1 MEKIFIRKQD
11 QAVKTVCHADP
22 KMNQLI
28 KAIGDIEITL
38 RTDYFK
44 SLVRSIV
51 GQQISVAAA
60 SAIYGRLDIL
70 LENTITPD
78 SLLRVTEEQLREVG
92 LTYRKIEYVR
102 DLAAKVQQSEL
113 NLLQLTDLDN
123 QTIIKQLTSVK
134 GIGKWTAEMF
144 LILSLGRMDV
154 LALDDIGIQRA
165 AKWLYQVDKSE
176 RRNILK
182 EKASLWRPYQSIAS
196 FYLWEAIHLDFVTEY
211 ASVEAIPVN
220 EK

>member
-1 MEKIFIRKQD
+1 
-11 QAVKTVCHADP
+11 
-22 KMNQLI
+22 
-28 KAIGDIEITL
+28 AIGDIEITL

-70 LENTITPD
+70 LENAITPN
-78 SLLRVTEEQLREVG
+78 SLLLVTKEQQREGGV
-92 LTYRKIEYVR
+92 TYRKIAYVQ
-102 DLAAKVQQSEL
+102 DLSHNAQQSEL

-134 GIGKWTAEMF
+134 GSGKWTAEMF

-182 EKASLWRPYQSIAS
+182 
-196 FYLWEAIHLDFVTEY
+196 
-211 ASVEAIPVN
+211 
-220 EK
+220 

>member
-1 MEKIFIRKQD
+1 MDKIFISKED
-11 QAVKTVCHADP
+11 QAVKAICDADP

-28 KAIGDIEITL
+28 HTIGDIKITL

-44 SLVRSIV
+44 SLVRSII

-60 SAIYGRLDIL
+60 SAIYNRLNIL
-70 LENTITPD
+70 LKNMITSD
-78 SLLRVTEEQLREVG
+78 SLLQVTETQLRKVG
-92 LTYRKIEYVR
+92 LTYRKIAYLQ

-113 NLLQLTDLDN
+113 NLFQLTALDN
-123 QTIIKQLTSVK
+123 PTIIKQLTSVK

-154 LALDDIGIQRA
+154 LPLDDVGIQRA

-176 RRNILK
+176 RRQILK
-182 EKASLWRPYQSIAS
+182 VKESLWRPYQSIAS
-196 FYLWEAIHLDFVTEY
+196 FYLWEAIHLDL
-211 ASVEAIPVN
+211 VN
-220 EK
+220 E